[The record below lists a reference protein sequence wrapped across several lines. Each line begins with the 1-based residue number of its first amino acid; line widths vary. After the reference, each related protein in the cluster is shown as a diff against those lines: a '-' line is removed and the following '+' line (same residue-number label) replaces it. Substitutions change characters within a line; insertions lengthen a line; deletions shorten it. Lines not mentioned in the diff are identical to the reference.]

1 MITKA
6 DVSEEGGIANAWL
19 AARDGGNVNTVCRMR
34 RKQEGRLVPEDIS
47 SLVQI
52 IAFG

>member
-1 MITKA
+1 MIAKA
-6 DVSEEGGIANAWL
+6 DVSEEDGIANALL
-19 AARDGGNVNTVCRMR
+19 AARNRGDVNTVCRMR
-34 RKQEGRLVPEDIS
+34 RKLEGRLVPEDIS